1 MVELLPRHIFAAPHL
16 QRGALA
22 LEVSLIALTQDVAR
36 AFDFQFG
43 EEWRDFSSRQMR
55 LIMQLGKVDL
65 CFLANCI
72 VVDALLRL
80 DCLQLVLGGL
90 PAGVQSCSTYRVVV
104 VIAVIV
110 RLLRVP
116 AVQRQK
122 QLLLLLCGGHLLN
135 LVPSVPLRILVT
147 EKLQNIVV
155 KGVFC
160 MDIWRDQI
168 DVRGTIELRASM
180 MMLVVSLDS
189 RHDKHFLEAAIWTA

>member
-55 LIMQLGKVDL
+55 LIMQLGKVDM

-90 PAGVQSCSTYRVVV
+90 PAGVQS
-104 VIAVIV
+104 
-110 RLLRVP
+110 
-116 AVQRQK
+116 
-122 QLLLLLCGGHLLN
+122 
-135 LVPSVPLRILVT
+135 
-147 EKLQNIVV
+147 
-155 KGVFC
+155 
-160 MDIWRDQI
+160 
-168 DVRGTIELRASM
+168 
-180 MMLVVSLDS
+180 
-189 RHDKHFLEAAIWTA
+189 